1 MLALFALNTAMK
13 IVDEQTSESPQ
24 ICIFGLGKLGMSR
37 MAPMSDLDIIYI
49 FSDEMPLEKATAY
62 VNRLQ
67 TVLAT
72 KMREGVVYPMDTRLR
87 PSGQSGAPTISLT
100 SFSGYQLERAKTW
113 EHIALVAGR
122 SVAGHNTTGDLVSA
136 VRRQALCKPRD
147 RTQFVKDAGK
157 MLQRI
162 RQQRI
167 AEVDPDVINTKLR
180 PGGLMETE
188 YLIACLCIRFAPEHP
203 GLLEQSYL
211 KMVDKLAD
219 LAHLPEL
226 SANLQFWSNLQIWE
240 RLLGL
245 ENCRIEDIP
254 LLFREAICSQL
265 GLHEVQQIIE
275 KSSTIS
281 AQILNLID
289 QELLLAEI
297 SAEQFDAWPEEPVR
311 WQE

>member
-1 MLALFALNTAMK
+1 
-13 IVDEQTSESPQ
+13 
-24 ICIFGLGKLGMSR
+24 
-37 MAPMSDLDIIYI
+37 
-49 FSDEMPLEKATAY
+49 
-62 VNRLQ
+62 
-67 TVLAT
+67 
-72 KMREGVVYPMDTRLR
+72 
-87 PSGQSGAPTISLT
+87 
-100 SFSGYQLERAKTW
+100 
-113 EHIALVAGR
+113 
-122 SVAGHNTTGDLVSA
+122 VAGHNTTGDLVSA